1 MSLSE
6 IKRKYRQILEED
18 ESACSSEEEQKVD
31 TIYQKM
37 QKVPQ

>member
-18 ESACSSEEEQKVD
+18 ESACSSEEEKVE

-37 QKVPQ
+37 QKVQLC